1 MSLFRLKYPNAKK
14 GNVPGKALLKFNA
27 LFSYVNS
34 PDKIVFFLHL
44 QIGAGVFLFLNN
56 STVGWESVLFELR
69 SSQNI

>member
-14 GNVPGKALLKFNA
+14 GNVPGKALSKLNA

-44 QIGAGVFLFLNN
+44 HLQLGAGVFLFLNN
-56 STVGWESVLFELR
+56 STVGGWESVLF
-69 SSQNI
+69 